1 MRASVEKS
9 INKVKQALLDN
20 EYQTANELG
29 EECGLQPC
37 SIYHIV
43 KNMRKEGI
51 GVLVTKNGYVLS
63 KYAKKTDDVEF
74 IRRVYGRRNSDF
86 IAVKAAE
93 LDISR
98 RWNSLSEKKE
108 LRLLISPLSVNL
120 SKTAGMKV
128 LLQKTSSGI

>member
-9 INKVKQALLDN
+9 INKVKTALLN
-20 EYQTANELG
+20 NAYQNANELG

-37 SIYHIV
+37 SIYRIV

-93 LDISR
+93 HDISH
-98 RWNSLSEKKE
+98 RWNSLAEKKD
-108 LRLLISPLSVNL
+108 LRLLISPLSVDL

-128 LLQKTSSGI
+128 LLQKTSSGV